1 MSDPKYTFKI
11 LTLGESGV
19 GKTCILRRFVENKF
33 SKNHLATIGIDFK
46 TKTISIKG
54 YEVKLK
60 IWDTAGQ
67 ERFRNI
73 TNQYYKGADGIILVY
88 DLTNK
93 ESMLKIK
100 DWMEQIQQNTTSSEI
115 ALVLVANK
123 VDLNRVITNDESL
136 SLRQQLKIKSFET
149 SALSGDGINEIF
161 QYLTME
167 IINKKKLDD
176 SINGN
181 GMILD
186 KNFKQ
191 KKEKDKKDCC

>member
-136 SLRQQLKIKSFET
+136 SLSQQLKIKSFET
-149 SALSGDGINEIF
+149 SALSGDGIDEIF

-181 GMILD
+181 GMVLD

>member
-136 SLRQQLKIKSFET
+136 SLSQQLKIKSFET
-149 SALSGDGINEIF
+149 SALSGDGIDDIF

-181 GMILD
+181 GMVLD
-186 KNFKQ
+186 KNFKK

>member
-1 MSDPKYTFKI
+1 M
-11 LTLGESGV
+11 
-19 GKTCILRRFVENKF
+19 ENKF

-136 SLRQQLKIKSFET
+136 SLSQQLKIKSFET
-149 SALSGDGINEIF
+149 SALSGDGIDDIF

-181 GMILD
+181 GMVLD